1 MKNKVTLISFIT
13 IFFFILFIFFLL
25 LTTDR
30 KLNEIPSA
38 LLGKNVPEFKAKSLF
53 DSKLFDSSNEFNNET
68 VIVNFFATWCK
79 PCIDEHVF
87 LKKLSNEKK
96 IKIYG
101 INYKDDPEK
110 AIIWLQKLGNPY
122 KKVLIDQNAS
132 IGIDWGVYGIPETF
146 IVSNSVIKYRLI
158 GPITEKNYKDFYLK
172 IMEN

>member
-1 MKNKVTLISFIT
+1 MKLHLFLLLP
-13 IFFFILFIFFLL
+13 FFSLFYLSFFLL

-53 DSKLFDSSNEFNNET
+53 DSELFDSSNEFNNET

-79 PCIDEHVF
+79 PCIDEHIF

-122 KKVLIDQNAS
+122 KKVLIDHNAS

>member
-25 LTTDR
+25 LTSDR
-30 KLNEIPSA
+30 KPNEIPSA
-38 LLGKNVPEFKAKSLF
+38 LLGKNVPKFKAKTLF
-53 DSKLFDSSNEFNNET
+53 DSKLFDSKNEFNNET

-79 PCIDEHVF
+79 PCINEHIF

-122 KKVLIDQNAS
+122 EKVLIDQNAS